1 MYYLSKKIF
10 TFIAVFVTTISCFA
24 QDGNYNQQRKIA
36 PIALRNDFLML
47 RDTLQKVHPGIYRYK
62 TKTELNLVFDS
73 CYATIKDSMTVASFF
88 TLTRFAIAAFEDGHS
103 NCRWSKQAS
112 DDYMAHVK
120 VFPAMVM
127 FINGHAYIYCSK
139 QNTTLAGA
147 EILSINNRPMGNIV
161 QRLFSFIPSDAGI
174 QSRKNWELPE
184 YFNMLYN
191 VVFGEANE
199 FRVVCKTLQ
208 GEKVTTTLHAD
219 LIANIMCPPPAVFMR
234 PSKYLALTYAPGNV
248 AVLTVKTFFDGFL
261 HQTGE
266 NFKTFLDSAFNDI
279 VGKKATKLIID
290 IRRNQGG
297 NDENGALL
305 YAYLSQQ
312 PFKYYESLETTTE
325 KFAEDRHP
333 NLKLQQPKANSFTG
347 QLYILA
353 DGRSFS
359 ASSEFSSIVKTNNRG
374 LFIGEENGGGY
385 YGNTSGDDVTVT
397 LPASQISCRVPLL
410 RYTLAVKK
418 LSKGEQGIQPDY
430 PCYTTISDIINGTDS
445 QLEYALKVAGKK

>member
-10 TFIAVFVTTISCFA
+10 TCIAIVIATVNCLA
-24 QDGNYNQQRKIA
+24 QDADYHQQKIA
-36 PIALRNDFLML
+36 PAALRSDFLLL

-62 TKTELNLVFDS
+62 TKQQMGRILDS
-73 CYATIKDSMTVASFF
+73 CYVSIKDSMPLPDFYMLVSY
-88 TLTRFAIAAFEDGHS
+88 AIAAMEDGHS
-103 NCRWSKQAS
+103 NSRMPR
-112 DDYMAHVK
+112 DEMNNYMAHTK

-139 QNTTLAGA
+139 QNNALAGA

-161 QRLFSFIPSDAGI
+161 HRLFSFIPSDAGI
-174 QSRKNWELPE
+174 PSRKNWELPE
-184 YFNMLYN
+184 NFNMLYN

-199 FRVVCKTLQ
+199 VKVTYKTLQ
-208 GEKVTTTLHAD
+208 GETITATLHAD
-219 LIANIMCPPPAVFMR
+219 LVANIKCPPPAVFMR
-234 PSKYLALTYAPGNV
+234 PSKYLDLTYAPGNV

-261 HQTGE
+261 HQTGKD
-266 NFKTFLDSAFNDI
+266 FKTFLDSAFND
-279 VGKKATKLIID
+279 VAGKKATKLIID
-290 IRRNQGG
+290 ISRNQGG

-325 KFAEDRHP
+325 KFTEDRHP

-359 ASSEFSSIVKTNNRG
+359 ASSEFSSIVKTNSRG

-410 RYTLAVKK
+410 KYTLAVKK
-418 LSKGEQGIQPDY
+418 LSRGEQGIQPDY

-445 QLEYALKVAGKK
+445 QMEYALKVVGKK